1 MKISFTCK
9 HTELRAAVEGEIE
22 RHVPKLER
30 LLKRYAPDLCQLHGS
45 FDKHPRKTEYTLSLT
60 LSLPTGTLH
69 TSGQGPDVRTGV
81 KQAFVEL
88 ETQLKKHQSKLR
100 KDYEWKRKRPLN
112 AMTAPGKA
120 PAAD

>member
-1 MKISFTCK
+1 MKTSFTCK
-9 HTELRAAVEGEIE
+9 HTELRTTVEGEVE
-22 RHVPKLER
+22 RHLPKLER
-30 LLKRYAPDLCQLHGS
+30 LLKRYAPDLVQLHGS

-69 TSGQGPDVRTGV
+69 VTGEGPDVRAGV

-88 ETQLKKHQSKLR
+88 ELQLKKHQGKLR
-100 KDYEWKRKRPLN
+100 KDYEWKRKRPLSA
-112 AMTAPGKA
+112 AMAPDKA